1 MTIAILATGDE
12 IVHGD
17 TLNTNSHDIAHILCS
32 EGLSLGLQMACSDKE
47 TDIVNCLEFLAQ
59 THEIIIVIGGLGP
72 TTDDLT
78 RFALAKYTGD
88 VLVQHNEALE
98 HIQKR
103 LQSAQV
109 VINEGNLQQCLFPPQ
124 ARILPNPNGS
134 AVGCYYQWNNRIFI
148 LLPGPPRECL
158 PMFNNHV
165 LPNLLTMERST
176 KQIIKWRIFGVA
188 ESEIAQ
194 TLEDAL
200 ADIDCQTGYRLD
212 VPYIEFKV
220 RCTRDLVDTVK
231 DIIDPILSP
240 HIIASIDKKASD
252 NLRELILKN
261 NEPITIIDE
270 VTQGLLQSLLI
281 KPGTQHLI
289 HFHNLKSTR
298 LYFHLRGLEEYWSQQ
313 PAKGSTQLTIN
324 YSNQIQ
330 EGGET
335 HQIPY
340 RSPLVVYYAAEW
352 LSFRLFHLIN
362 QLHQ

>member
-12 IVHGD
+12 LVHGD
-17 TLNTNSHDIAHILCS
+17 TLNTNSRDIAHILSS
-32 EGLSLGLQMACSDKE
+32 EGLSLGLQMTCSDKE
-47 TDIVNCLEFLAQ
+47 KDIISCLEFLTQ
-59 THEIIIVIGGLGP
+59 QHEVIILIGGLGP

-78 RFALAKYTGD
+78 RFALARFTGD
-88 VLVQHNEALE
+88 DLVQHEEALQ
-98 HIQKR
+98 HIKDR
-103 LQSAQV
+103 LQAAQV

-124 ARILPNPNGS
+124 AQILPNPNGS

-158 PMFNNHV
+158 PMFTNHA
-165 LPNLLTMERST
+165 LPNLLKMQRS
-176 KQIIKWRIFGVA
+176 KKHIIKWRIFGLA

-194 TLEDAL
+194 TLENAL
-200 ADIDCQTGYRLD
+200 ASVDCQTGYRLD

-220 RCTRDLVDTVK
+220 RCTSDRVEQVK
-231 DIIDPILSP
+231 AIVDPILSP
-240 HIIASIDKKASD
+240 HIIADVDRKASD
-252 NLRELILKN
+252 NLRELIIKN

-270 VTQGLLQSLLI
+270 ATQGLLQTLLV

-289 HFHNLKSTR
+289 HFHDLKATK
-298 LYFHLRGLEEYWSQQ
+298 LHFHLKGLEEYWLQQ
-313 PAKGSTQLTIN
+313 PPKGATQLTIN

-335 HQIPY
+335 HQIAY
-340 RSPLVVYYAAEW
+340 RSSLVVYYAAEW